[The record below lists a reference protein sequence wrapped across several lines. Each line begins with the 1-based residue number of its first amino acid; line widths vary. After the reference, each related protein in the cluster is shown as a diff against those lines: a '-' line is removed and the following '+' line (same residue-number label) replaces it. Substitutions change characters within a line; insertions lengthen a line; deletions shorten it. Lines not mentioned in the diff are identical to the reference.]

1 MTRQRRP
8 VKANRKIPITRRTGR
23 RKINPKKICCDAVE
37 HLLSPLLVRGLVSVV
52 VWPKA
57 HFKNLNVVH
66 LLFVA

>member
-1 MTRQRRP
+1 MIREVHAGVT
-8 VKANRKIPITRRTGR
+8 
-23 RKINPKKICCDAVE
+23 CCDAVE